1 MPENNLLTKSGIGLS
16 VIFMLGGC
24 ASQLQV
30 GRYQTFSSATANIHS
45 SASETYS
52 RIEIKQRNFSILS
65 APNLAITVDTFK
77 PLINGQSFD
86 ITDALNKRAAV
97 LDVLASYGKALEAL
111 ASKDAGTDVD
121 AAAQNLS
128 ASLIGIGGIDT
139 VLSNA
144 FASILDEAARNLT
157 NAMRR
162 DALKK
167 AMTSAQ
173 PGIEKLSELIQ
184 KDNQRI
190 GLFVQL
196 IRDSYI
202 KHANLARPAYGT
214 NERYKSDLEV
224 ATTLEEFQQIQNSL
238 TSSSK
243 AASSLPTAHR
253 ELLESLDNQSSR
265 LNSLSELVAEAKHLN
280 GFYKNL
286 ATN

>member
-1 MPENNLLTKSGIGLS
+1 MLS
-16 VIFMLGGC
+16 GC
-24 ASQLQV
+24 ASQLQA
-30 GRYQTFSSATANIHS
+30 GRYQTFSSATERIHS

-52 RIEIKQRNFSILS
+52 RIKIKQRDFTVFS
-65 APNLAITVDTFK
+65 APNQAITVDTFK
-77 PLINGQSFD
+77 PLINGQNFD
-86 ITDALNKRAAV
+86 ISEALNKRAAV
-97 LDVLASYGKALEAL
+97 LDVLASYGKALEAI
-111 ASKDAGTDVD
+111 ASKDVGTDVD

-128 ASLIGIGGIDT
+128 ASLRGVSEIDT
-139 VLSNA
+139 VLTNA
-144 FASILDEAARNLT
+144 FATILDEAARSLT
-157 NAMRR
+157 NSMRR

-202 KHANLARPAYGT
+202 KHANLSRPDYGT

-224 ATTLEEFQQIQNSL
+224 ATALEEFQQIQYSL

-243 AASSLPTAHR
+243 AVNSLPTAHR
-253 ELLESLDNQSSR
+253 ELLDSLDNQSSR
-265 LNSLSELVAEAKHLN
+265 LNSLSELVAEAKRLN

-286 ATN
+286 PTN